1 MEVEARLCKVME
13 NQGINHDRKAM
24 AVFQRVPPYLGIEML
39 KSQTGLQNQ
48 FNITDYQLTTDYLH
62 DDIQKKMACLAKCQK
77 LKM

>member
-1 MEVEARLCKVME
+1 ME
-13 NQGINHDRKAM
+13 NQGTNHDRKAM

-62 DDIQKKMACLAKCQK
+62 VDIQKKWLAWQSVKDSKCR
-77 LKM
+77 LLGLN